1 MLPCSL
7 TARRCSHCSPPV
19 EAVPRTRFDL
29 PVEAS
34 HINHVFRDAVAR
46 QLLNHDAMTG
56 AQNIAFAMLQET
68 LEKRRIADTQ

>member
-1 MLPCSL
+1 
-7 TARRCSHCSPPV
+7 
-19 EAVPRTRFDL
+19 
-29 PVEAS
+29 VEAS